1 MDQLFEFLEE
11 YTDFIILGTLALMSF
26 IMLWMVIERIIFFRQ
41 VKVESYHT
49 IHDLE
54 IDLTRNLTTISTV
67 GSNAPYVGLLGT
79 VIGILLTFYAMGQS
93 GGDIDAAAVGRAGAW
108 KVRDK
113 VVILPSPHGTPEEK
127 VAIALL
133 STSKHPAEAKALFDL
148 FKSEQGIQF
157 FTDNGF
163 LPITSQ

>member
-93 GGDIDAAAVGRAGAW
+93 GGDIDAAAIMVNLSLKATAVG
-108 KVRDK
+108 
-113 VVILPSPHGTPEEK
+113 IL
-127 VAIALL
+127 VAIPSMVFYNGLNRKVDVNKMKWFAF
-133 STSKHPAEAKALFDL
+133 AEKQKQA
-148 FKSEQGIQF
+148 
-157 FTDNGF
+157 
-163 LPITSQ
+163 

>member
-93 GGDIDAAAVGRAGAW
+93 GGDIDAAAIMVNLSLALKATAVG
-108 KVRDK
+108 
-113 VVILPSPHGTPEEK
+113 IL
-127 VAIALL
+127 VAIPSMVFYNGLNCKVDVNKMKWFAF
-133 STSKHPAEAKALFDL
+133 AEKQKQA
-148 FKSEQGIQF
+148 
-157 FTDNGF
+157 
-163 LPITSQ
+163 